1 MQPSSEDRGA
11 IRFDHFSPLHVNDLK
26 SGGFYEARMS
36 DYSNSG
42 IYFESDGLFQKDT
55 KIYISMQDSPYDQ
68 SSDVLKYVYGE
79 VMWRKELKSSSS
91 KYGYGIQ
98 LFSGIRQQEFE
109 QSDPK
114 EKDLRKHPRKPFFRN
129 IRFSSYKGSHEGD
142 TKNVSA
148 SGLYVASREKFKAGQ
163 WLKLNLPLKNG
174 KTAEIMGQIVWLTDE
189 GFGLKFQKE
198 K

>member
-1 MQPSSEDRGA
+1 MDKRIDYSSPVQIKEL
-11 IRFDHFSPLHVNDLK
+11 RFGEIH
-26 SGGFYEARMS
+26 EARMLN
-36 DYSNSG
+36 YSKAG
-42 IYFESDGLFQKDT
+42 VYFESNGVFEQGT
-55 KIYISMQDSPYDQ
+55 KIYICIQNSPFRN
-68 SSDVLKYVYGE
+68 SSGVLKYLHGE
-79 VMWRKELKSSSS
+79 VRWRKELKSSSS

-174 KTAEIMGQIVWLTDE
+174 KTAEIMGQIVWLKDE